1 MRSTFLFICSF
12 FVQSLFGQN
21 SYTVQ
26 QCEELFQKNN
36 LLLLA
41 EQYNIDAAQAAVV
54 QAKIWEHPYVS
65 GEFNFVNPQDKK
77 ILNAGANGQKSIAVQ
92 QLIYLGGKK
101 KKEIEA
107 AKGNVAVAVLQYE
120 DLLRSLRFE
129 IRQNFY
135 GIYFNQNKVTV
146 IQSQLSTLQSLMTA
160 YDEQAKKG
168 NVPLKDVV
176 RLQSL
181 SLSLKKEL
189 MDIQQE
195 IFSRQESLKILTN
208 TTENIAPI
216 VAVQEIEDKFTR
228 PLASNETQLFELAV
242 QKNPAYLVALK
253 TIESNELQL
262 KWQRSLSVP
271 DITVGASYDQRGG
284 AFNNQ
289 VNLTVGIPLPF
300 WNKNKGNIKIAE
312 AQLAQNRVGKEQKL
326 LELKTQIATL
336 YQIFAFQQQQYK
348 QSLPNFENFGK
359 VYDGVL
365 QNFQKRNISLIE
377 FTDFMESYNQSMLY
391 INEVKKQVLL
401 YGETINLFVNDTIF

>member
-12 FVQSLFGQN
+12 FVQGLFGQN

-65 GEFNFVNPQDKK
+65 GEFNFINPQDKK
-77 ILNAGANGQKSIAVQ
+77 ILNAGANGQKSISVQ

-146 IQSQLSTLQSLMTA
+146 IQSQLSTLQSLITA

-208 TTENIAPI
+208 TTENITPI

-336 YQIFAFQQQQYK
+336 YQTFAFQQQQYK

-401 YGETINLFVNDTIF
+401 YGETINLLVNDTIF